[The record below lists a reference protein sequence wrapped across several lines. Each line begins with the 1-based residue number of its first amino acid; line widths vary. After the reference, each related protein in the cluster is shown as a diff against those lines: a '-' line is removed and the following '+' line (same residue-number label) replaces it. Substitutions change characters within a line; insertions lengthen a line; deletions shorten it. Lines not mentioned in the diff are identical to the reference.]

1 MVKSAMPN
9 EEETLYRLR
18 AGDERARIDKFLALA
33 LPDISRSRLKRL
45 IESGQ
50 VRIGGETIAE
60 PAYRVKPG
68 TEIEL
73 SMPAPTDESVPTA
86 QAMALDIHYEDSDLI
101 VVDKPAGLVVHP
113 AAGNLD
119 RTLVNA
125 LVAHCGK
132 SLSGIGGVR
141 RPGIVHRLDKDTSGL
156 LVAAKND
163 AAHANLSRLFQAH
176 DIERA
181 YLALVWG
188 TPVPAHGLIEGP
200 IGRSPRNRKK
210 MALVTRGGRQARTHY
225 RVREHLADSC
235 WSLVECRLETGRTHQ
250 IRVHLASRGHK
261 VVGDPLYGRRQNRG
275 LKVLPTNAAEALMSW
290 HRQALHAYRLGFRH
304 PVNGEILEFE
314 SEPPADMR
322 ALIAAGR
329 D

>member
-1 MVKSAMPN
+1 MVKSAMPKQR
-9 EEETLYRLR
+9 ETLHRLR
-18 AGDERARIDKFLALA
+18 AGNERTRLDKFLSLA
-33 LPDISRSRLKRL
+33 LPDISRSRLKGL

-68 TEIEL
+68 TQIEL
-73 SMPAPTDESVPTA
+73 SIPAPTKEAAPAA

-113 AAGNLD
+113 AAGNPD

-125 LVAHCGK
+125 LVAHCGE

-163 AAHANLSRLFQAH
+163 TAHASLSRLFETH
-176 DIERA
+176 DLERG

-188 TPVPAHGLIEGP
+188 TPAPAHGLIEGH
-200 IGRSPRNRKK
+200 IGRSPHNRKK
-210 MALVTRGGRQARTHY
+210 MAVVSHGGREARTHY
-225 RVREHLADSC
+225 RVREHLADC
-235 WSLVECRLETGRTHQ
+235 RWSLVECRLETGRTHQ

-261 VVGDPLYGRRQNRG
+261 VVGDPLYGGRQG
-275 LKVLPTNAAEALMSW
+275 GGQKMLPPNAAEALMSW
-290 HRQALHAYRLGFRH
+290 HRQALHAYRLEFRH
-304 PVNGEILEFE
+304 PVSGEVLEFK

-322 ALIAAGR
+322 TLITAGR